1 MGRRPD
7 INGRELLL
15 EAALRLFSEHG
26 VDAVSIRA
34 VNREAGLG
42 PASVHYHFGTKDEL
56 LQAVLRERGVAL
68 VADVRDRA
76 KELARSSDP
85 VSSRDLVLM
94 LAEPYVRLAQGRDAG
109 GRAWIKL
116 LSQLLESDPDRVI
129 DKKTAKATVSAVAR
143 VFPHARSAE
152 ILRAVRMCFTLLMI
166 QLAQGS
172 GDGRSRRAAVDLDLL
187 VDFLGG
193 GLDATLGRASADGPR
208 RTA

>member
-56 LQAVLRERGVAL
+56 LQAVLRQRGVAL

-76 KELARSSDP
+76 KELTRSADP
-85 VSSRDLVLM
+85 VSSQDLVLM
-94 LAEPYVRLAQGRDAG
+94 LAEPYVRLAQGRDAAG
-109 GRAWIKL
+109 HEWIRL
-116 LSQLLESDPDRVI
+116 LSQLLQSDPDRVI
-129 DKKTAKATVSAVAR
+129 DKKTARATVSAVAR
-143 VFPHARSAE
+143 VYPDAGSAE

-166 QLAQGS
+166 QLAHG
-172 GDGRSRRAAVDLDLL
+172 GDAGRRHRAAVDLDLL
-187 VDFLGG
+187 VDFLAG
-193 GLDATLGRASADGPR
+193 GLDATLGRTSEVGPR

>member
-1 MGRRPD
+1 MGRRPE

-15 EAALRLFSEHG
+15 EAALRLFAENG

-56 LQAVLRERGVAL
+56 LRAVLQERGVAL
-68 VADVRDRA
+68 VTDVRERA

-85 VSSRDLVLM
+85 ASPRDLVLM
-94 LAEPYVRLAQGRDAG
+94 LAEPYVRLTEGRDPAG
-109 GRAWIKL
+109 HEWIRL
-116 LSQLLESDPDRVI
+116 LSQLLQSDPDRVF
-129 DKKTAKATVSAVAR
+129 DKKTEKATVSAVAR
-143 VFPHARSAE
+143 VYPDAGSSD

-166 QLAQGS
+166 QLAHRVRA
-172 GDGRSRRAAVDLDLL
+172 GRRRRAAVDLDLL
-187 VDFLGG
+187 VDFLSG
-193 GLDATLGRASADGPR
+193 GLDATLGSTSAAKPR

>member
-15 EAALRLFSEHG
+15 EAALRLFAEHG

-76 KELARSSDP
+76 KELALSSDP
-85 VSSRDLVLM
+85 VSPRDLVLM
-94 LAEPYVRLAQGRDAG
+94 LADPYVRLAQGRESAG
-109 GRAWIKL
+109 HDWVRL
-116 LSQLLESDPDRVI
+116 LSQLLQSDPDRVI
-129 DKKTAKATVSAVAR
+129 DRKTAKATVTAVAR
-143 VFPHARSAE
+143 VYPEAGSAE

-166 QLAQGS
+166 QLAHGS
-172 GDGRSRRAAVDLDLL
+172 GAGRRRRTAVDLDLL
-187 VDFLGG
+187 VDFLSG
-193 GLDATLGRASADGPR
+193 GLDATLGKARAVGH